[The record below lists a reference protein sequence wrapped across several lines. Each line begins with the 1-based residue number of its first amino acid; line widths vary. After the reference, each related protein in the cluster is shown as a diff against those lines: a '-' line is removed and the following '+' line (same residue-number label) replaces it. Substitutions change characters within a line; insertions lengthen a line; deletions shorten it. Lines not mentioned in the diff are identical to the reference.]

1 MIYETYEDE
10 SPRRMKPS
18 YIKNAKSP
26 QTFTVADAKE
36 LVNKKVNYDSILG
49 FVGIDENGE
58 LSYRKYDKT
67 LELYVQ
73 YTDDS
78 DKIIFKTMS
87 IRDYN
92 SMSCTDY
99 YNEI

>member
-1 MIYETYEDE
+1 MIFDDYEVST
-10 SPRRMKPS
+10 SRKTKPS
-18 YIKNAKSP
+18 YVKNAKVHQS
-26 QTFTVADAKE
+26 FTLADAKE

-49 FVGIDENGE
+49 FVGIDENGK